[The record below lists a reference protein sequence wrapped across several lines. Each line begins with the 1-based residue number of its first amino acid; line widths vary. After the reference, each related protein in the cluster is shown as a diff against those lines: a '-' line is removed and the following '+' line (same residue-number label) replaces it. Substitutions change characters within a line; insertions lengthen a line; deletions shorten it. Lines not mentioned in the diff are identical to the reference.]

1 MPRKK
6 ETRGRKPLDLTPKKK
21 QKYINDRQNAWK
33 KEHNRMISV
42 RYNIETDRDILEKLD
57 SVPNKADYIRQL
69 IRQDIA
75 SKKEE
80 N

>member
-1 MPRKK
+1 
-6 ETRGRKPLDLTPKKK
+6 
-21 QKYINDRQNAWK
+21 
-33 KEHNRMISV
+33 MISV

-69 IRQDIA
+69 IKQDIA
-75 SKKEE
+75 CKKEE